1 MIHKI
6 EQLLMNRILVLDG
19 AMGTMIQRYTLT
31 EEDFRGEQFK
41 NHTCDLKGNNDLL
54 SITRP
59 DIVKAIHKEYLD
71 AGADI
76 IETNTFSGTSI
87 AQADYSLESSVYE
100 LNFKSAKIA
109 KDVAIACSTSDKPR
123 FVAGAIGPTN
133 RTASISP
140 DVDNPAF
147 RHITF
152 DQLKE
157 AYTEQ
162 VNALIDGGVDLL
174 LVETVFDTLNCKA
187 ALFAIE
193 DVFESKGIRIPIM
206 VSGTITDESGRTLS
220 GQTAEAFLNSISHIP
235 LLSVGFNCALG
246 TKAMRPYVRELAKKA
261 PFFVSAYPNAGLPNE
276 MGEYDESPEAMGAQL
291 EDFMQNGLVNIVG
304 GCCGTTPEHIAEFV
318 RTAKKYKAR
327 EIPELKKAMRLSGL
341 EAVTISQESNFANI
355 GERTN
360 VMGSKKF
367 KRLIKDDNLE
377 KALEVALHQ
386 VEGGAQAID
395 VNMDDGMLEGEEC
408 MTHFLNLIASDPD
421 ISRVPIMV
429 DSSKWH
435 IIEAG
440 LKCTQGKGIVNS
452 ISLKEGEEVFKQHAK
467 TILKYGAAVV
477 VMAFDEKGQAA
488 DYKEKIRICKRAYH
502 ILVDEIGFPA
512 EDIIFD
518 PNILTVATGIDE
530 HNNYAVDFFK
540 ATKWIKENL
549 PYAKVSGGVSNVSF
563 SFRGNN
569 IVREAM
575 HSSFLFHAINNGM
588 DMGIVNAGM
597 IEVYEDIPKYLLK
610 AVEDVLLNKDDGATE
625 RLVDLAD
632 NIKGEGKKRVE
643 DLSWREQSVEGRLSH
658 ALVKGIVAFIEQDTE
673 EARLKSVRP
682 LDVIEGPLMDGMS
695 VVGELFGAGKMFL
708 PQVVKSARVMKKA
721 VAVLTPFIEKE
732 KIASSKAGKILLATV
747 KGDVH
752 DIGKNIVGVVLGC
765 NNYEIIDLGVMVP
778 ANKILE
784 EAIKNEVDVIGLSG
798 LITPSLDEMIDV
810 AKEMQRNNFKV
821 PLMIGGAT
829 TSKIH
834 TAVKVNEHYN
844 NNTVVHVLDASKAV
858 GVTSKLL
865 GKEKANFRISVTQE
879 YKTIKD
885 NYLNR
890 KSDKEY
896 LSIGKARENAIVT
909 DWENATIP
917 AANELGVQV
926 FENIDIAT
934 IRNYID
940 WTPFFFTW
948 EMRKKY
954 PDILKD
960 ELFAEQANQL
970 MNDANAMLDNIIRNN
985 WLQAKA
991 VIGVW
996 QANSDGDDVHLF
1008 ENGKQISTY
1017 NFLRQQGKKSKSNRC
1032 LADLVAPL
1040 TSGRKDYMGSF
1051 VCTAGLG
1058 IEKQLAVY
1066 EKDHDDYNSIMLK
1079 AIADRLAEALT
1090 EYMHEKIRKA
1100 IWGYAAD
1107 EQFENKD
1114 LIKEEYKGI
1123 RPAPGY
1129 TACPDHTEKLK
1140 IFELLNAEKSINVSL
1155 TESMAMSPNASV
1167 SGYYFAH
1174 ADAKYFS
1181 VGKVQ
1186 DDQIEDYAKRKN
1198 MSVEQVEKWL
1208 RSNI

>member
-291 EDFMQNGLVNIVG
+291 EDFMQNALVNIVG

-318 RTAKKYKAR
+318 RIAKKYKAR

-395 VNMDDGMLEGEEC
+395 VNMDDGMLEGQEC

-575 HSSFLFHAINNGM
+575 HSAFLFHAINNGM

-865 GKEKANFRISVTQE
+865 GKEKANFRISVTEE
-879 YKTIKD
+879 YERIKD

-970 MNDANAMLDNIIRNN
+970 MNDANAMLDNIIKNN

-1090 EYMHEKIRKA
+1090 EYMHEKIRKE